1 MNAENHP
8 AKAHIEVHEIRTSPE
23 RPMVG
28 APGHYTKTIALVISQ
43 DHGAEG
49 HSQVVTKV
57 SMTPAQWA
65 TLASRSN
72 ISVDHGVPVTLD
84 RIGNQRI
91 ETYPGET
98 SELEKATAELRAHYD
113 QATEEAA
120 AAVTEL
126 REAIETK
133 KGIREV
139 RRLVNTAERAL
150 TNMPDNG
157 AHIASTVEKLAQ
169 QVSIEMDFAQA
180 EDQAQA

>member
-1 MNAENHP
+1 MSTENHP

-28 APGHYTKTIALVISQ
+28 AAGHYTKIITLVVSQ

-49 HSQVVTKV
+49 HSRIITKV

-72 ISVDHGVPVTLD
+72 ISVDHGVPATLD

-98 SELEKATAELRAHYD
+98 SELEKTTDELRAHYD
-113 QATEEAA
+113 QATKEAT
-120 AAVTEL
+120 AAVKEL
-126 REAIETK
+126 REAIEAK

-139 RRLVNTAERAL
+139 RRLINTAEL
-150 TNMPDNG
+150 TLKNMPSNG
-157 AHIASTVEKLAQ
+157 AHIAATVEKMAQ
-169 QVSIEMDFAQA
+169 QVSTEMDFAQT
-180 EDQAQA
+180 EDPS

>member
-1 MNAENHP
+1 MSAENHP
-8 AKAHIEVHEIRTSPE
+8 AKAHIEAHRISTSPSQ
-23 RPMVG
+23 PMVG
-28 APGHYTKTIALVISQ
+28 APGRHAKIITLVISQ

-57 SMTPAQWA
+57 SMTLAQWA
-65 TLASRSN
+65 ALASQSN
-72 ISVDHGVPVTLD
+72 TSLD
-84 RIGNQRI
+84 RGIPATLERLGNQRI

-113 QATEEAA
+113 QATEEAT
-120 AAVTEL
+120 AAVKEL
-126 REAIETK
+126 REAIEAK

-150 TNMPDNG
+150 KNMPDNG